1 MEKQKAR
8 ERLLQI
14 KKSKHEAR
22 KEEIDLSK
30 GILGKWSFVNRNYEL
45 LKSADNMAKA
55 EKWTTLKLFL
65 RQKLALFGLIVFG
78 LIFILSMIMPF
89 FTQDPKTVD
98 AQNIHGSIFSNG
110 HTFGTDFQGRDIW
123 SRMWNGLRFSFGIAL
138 MAVLVDL
145 IVGFVMGALMGFFPK
160 FDIVGQ
166 FIIKVF
172 TNLPAI
178 ILLILLAIVLE
189 PSFWT
194 IVLGVTITGWIG
206 MANQV
211 RGYVIRT
218 RSQDWVEAA
227 RTMGTKNSKI
237 LFKKMLPHLVPII
250 VAQLIFTIPSALIG
264 DLSLSVLGLSI
275 PNTASLGSLLEAGR
289 TYILIYPSEIVIPVL
304 VSTIVLSAIQFIG
317 FGMQKAVSRGA

>member
-1 MEKQKAR
+1 MAVKKISKKYFWNKNKQ
-8 ERLLQI
+8 
-14 KKSKHEAR
+14 
-22 KEEIDLSK
+22 IDTRNPELDLTQ
-30 GILGKWSFVNRNYEL
+30 GIFGKWSFVNRNYEL

-65 RQKLALFGLIVFG
+65 RQKLALFGLVVFLLT
-78 LIFILSMIMPF
+78 LIMALIMPAVLG
-89 FTQDPKTVD
+89 DPKVVD
-98 AQNIHGSIFSNG
+98 ADNKHASIFSDG
-110 HTFGTDFQGRDIW
+110 HIFGTDFLGRDIW
-123 SRMWNGLRFSFGIAL
+123 TRMWSGLRFSFGIAA
-138 MAVLVDL
+138 MAVMVDL
-145 IVGFVMGALMGFFPK
+145 VVGFIMGALMGFFPK
-160 FDIVGQ
+160 FDIIGQ

-172 TNLPAI
+172 TNLPSI

-218 RSQDWVEAA
+218 KSQDWVEAA
-227 RTMGTKNSKI
+227 RTMGTSKSRI
-237 LFKKMLPHLVPII
+237 LFKKMTPHLIPII

-275 PNTASLGSLLEAGR
+275 PNTASLGSLLESGR
-289 TYILIYPSEIVIPVL
+289 KFLLIYPSEIVIPVV
-304 VSTIVLSAIQFIG
+304 VSTIVLSSIQFIG
-317 FGMQKAVSRGA
+317 FGMQKAVSRGV